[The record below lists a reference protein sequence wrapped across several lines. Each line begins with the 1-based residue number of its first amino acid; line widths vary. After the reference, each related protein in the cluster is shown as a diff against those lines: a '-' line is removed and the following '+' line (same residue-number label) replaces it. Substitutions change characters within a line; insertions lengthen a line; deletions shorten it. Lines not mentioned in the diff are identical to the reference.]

1 MNSFKLL
8 SPCWMCGV
16 LFLSSLSL
24 VVCIAIAEENPK
36 KANVQFSKVTQRT
49 AAPVR
54 KPLTP
59 AQLNEFLAEPRNAIV
74 ATINKDGSPQLTPV
88 GFYWD
93 GATFYITT
101 TKETVKYQ
109 NVKRDPRIT
118 LTVDQGDD
126 YRTVIAKGKVQI
138 QEADIWPTTGKL
150 LEKYFGSQAGAT
162 YLEAMKKQNRVLLVL
177 KPKTIRTWARAAAE

>member
-1 MNSFKLL
+1 MNICKLMSL
-8 SPCWMCGV
+8 CSICGV
-16 LFLSSLSL
+16 LLLSSLSL
-24 VVCIAIAEENPK
+24 ACVAVAEETPQK
-36 KANVQFSKVTQRT
+36 TDIQFSKVTQRT

-59 AQLNEFLAEPRNAIV
+59 AQLNDFLAEPRNAIV

-93 GATFYITT
+93 GTAFYITT

-118 LTVDQGDD
+118 ITVDQGDD
-126 YRTVIAKGKVQI
+126 YRTVIAKGKAQVQ
-138 QEADIWPTTGKL
+138 EEDIWPTTGKL
-150 LEKYFGSQAGAT
+150 LEKYFGSQAGGT
-162 YLEAMKKQNRVLLVL
+162 YLEAMKKQNR
-177 KPKTIRTWARAAAE
+177 I

>member
-1 MNSFKLL
+1 MDICKLI
-8 SPCWMCGV
+8 SPCWICGI
-16 LFLSSLSL
+16 LLLSSMSL
-24 VVCIAIAEENPK
+24 ARIAGAEETPK
-36 KANVQFSKVTQRT
+36 KASVQFSKVTQRS

-54 KPLTP
+54 KPLPP

-93 GATFYITT
+93 GSTFYITT

-118 LTVDQGDD
+118 ITVDQGDD
-126 YRTVIAKGKVQI
+126 YRMVIAKGKAQI
-138 QEADIWPTTGKL
+138 QEEDIWPTTGKL
-150 LEKYFGSQAGAT
+150 LEKYFGPQAGAT

-177 KPKTIRTWARAAAE
+177 KPKKLQTSARAAAE